1 MWTRFWLQISTIW
14 LLFCLHAGS
23 LERTIQ
29 GFWLAFGLMGFVLW
43 IVVRSVRYGLSMKP
57 RSSSRG
63 PQALETVSGR
73 RNRTLSAGLA
83 PSRSQLREEGTVGM
97 PGSLGSD
104 GDGNSTASIRSVR
117 ARATRG
123 SQGSRTRKKAH
134 VG

>member
-29 GFWLAFGLMGFVLW
+29 GFWVAFGLMGFVLW
-43 IVVRSVRYGLSMKP
+43 IVVRFVRYGPSMKP

-63 PQALETVSGR
+63 PQSLERVSGS

-83 PSRSQLREEGTVGM
+83 HSQSQLCEEGTAGM
-97 PGSLGSD
+97 PGSARSD

-123 SQGSRTRKKAH
+123 SQGPRTRKKAN